1 MDVATREMRHSMTAT
16 YRWGSRD
23 AEHVRRTGEE
33 GAVCVCNWHLIAR
46 RWLCD
51 LLGSAVSE
59 AVDDWGSA
67 GRGALVGHA
76 TERIGA
82 LWLVAV

>member
-1 MDVATREMRHSMTAT
+1 MRNAYFVASLNGG
-16 YRWGSRD
+16 YWGPEFR
-23 AEHVRRTGEE
+23 
-33 GAVCVCNWHLIAR
+33 
-46 RWLCD
+46 LCD

-82 LWLVAV
+82 L